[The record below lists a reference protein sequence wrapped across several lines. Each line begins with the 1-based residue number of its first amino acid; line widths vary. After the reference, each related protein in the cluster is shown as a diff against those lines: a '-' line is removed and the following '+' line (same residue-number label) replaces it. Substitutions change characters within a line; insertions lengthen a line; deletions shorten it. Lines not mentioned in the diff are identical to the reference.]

1 MDDDLESF
9 IIVAVMRQIDRS
21 MARWINNSIFP
32 RTHSSCEPS
41 CGSIPM
47 TSSPKRSFSL
57 LCTGIL
63 QLLLQVKVQLT
74 RVAPGYKS
82 PHAPMAQKEK
92 RKSTAASA
100 SKKKLLRTY
109 VHGVC
114 MCTKAALC
122 VRTYVRT
129 RACIYV
135 NRHDRWR
142 FWRCRDGKFGCA
154 PSWKEAKGVCIFHRL
169 FCNAPI
175 TCQVVVD

>member
-1 MDDDLESF
+1 
-9 IIVAVMRQIDRS
+9 MRQIDRS

-32 RTHSSCEPS
+32 RTHSSCEPF

-92 RKSTAASA
+92 KKSTAASA

-109 VHGVC
+109 VLTYVHDVC

-122 VRTYVRT
+122 VRTYVRVHAYT
-129 RACIYV
+129 LIDMIVGGFGGVGMASLGARRRGKRPKVFVFFTVFFAALPSRA
-135 NRHDRWR
+135 R
-142 FWRCRDGKFGCA
+142 
-154 PSWKEAKGVCIFHRL
+154 
-169 FCNAPI
+169 
-175 TCQVVVD
+175 